1 MILRVVNGGHASLC
15 PPYGTGFAACVIA
28 RSEATKQSSFCSR
41 QRMDCFASLAMTA
54 EKLTPAERIVPMVF
68 PVAALVVV
76 GDFHRHHVFRI
87 LEAELGRHP
96 NLHRETVGAVQ
107 NLVDELECHL
117 ALLMQRGRHVE

>member
-1 MILRVVNGGHASLC
+1 MPTMILRVVNGGHASLC

-28 RSEATKQSSFCSR
+28 SEATKQSSFCSR

-54 EKLTPAERIVPMVF
+54 ERLTPAERIIPLVF
-68 PVAALVVV
+68 PEAALVVV

-96 NLHRETVGAVQ
+96 DLHRRTVGARQ
-107 NLVDELECHL
+107 D
-117 ALLMQRGRHVE
+117 